1 MGSVSDKNKWI
12 ICCPSCTAEIAVDR
26 ATGAILHHTPAP
38 EKSGADRDFDAL
50 LADIDASKDRA
61 NDIFQQEV
69 SALKDKDRILEEK
82 FREALKRAEEDPDD
96 QPPVRPWDLD

>member
-1 MGSVSDKNKWI
+1 MGSVNDNTKWI
-12 ICCPSCTAEIAVDR
+12 VRCPDCQGEIAIDR
-26 ATGAILHHTPAP
+26 ATGAILHHTSAP

-50 LADIDASKDRA
+50 LADIDASKHRA

-82 FREALKRAEEDPDD
+82 FREALKRAEEEPDD

>member
-1 MGSVSDKNKWI
+1 MGSVSDTNKWTI
-12 ICCPSCTAEIAVDR
+12 QCPDCDAQIVIDR
-26 ATGAILHHTPAP
+26 QTGAILHHTSASQ
-38 EKSGADRDFDAL
+38 ESGADKDFDAL
-50 LADIDASKDRA
+50 LADLDTSKQRA

-82 FREALKRAEEDPDD
+82 FREALRRAEEEPDD